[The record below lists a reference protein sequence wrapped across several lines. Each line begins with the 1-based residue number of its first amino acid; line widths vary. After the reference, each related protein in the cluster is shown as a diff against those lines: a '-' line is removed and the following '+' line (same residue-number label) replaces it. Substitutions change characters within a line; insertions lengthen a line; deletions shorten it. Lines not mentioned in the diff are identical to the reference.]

1 MPDIILPAGQEGRC
15 EIGIPGNDCFS
26 VALAMRVR
34 IGVDVRLVGAEYG
47 ERGPAVRWVE
57 NLWP

>member
-26 VALAMRVR
+26 VALAMRVCM
-34 IGVDVRLVGAEYG
+34 GVDVLLVGAKYG
-47 ERGPAVRWVE
+47 ERGPGGQMG
-57 NLWP
+57 